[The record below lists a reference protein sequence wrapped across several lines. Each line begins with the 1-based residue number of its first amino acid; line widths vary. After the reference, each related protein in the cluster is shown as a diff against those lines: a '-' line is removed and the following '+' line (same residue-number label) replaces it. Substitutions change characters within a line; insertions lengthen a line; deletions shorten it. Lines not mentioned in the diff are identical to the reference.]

1 MKPCANE
8 GRLKKSGKSSVPKG
22 NAIPDS
28 KPENAYKKNAK
39 GAEKARAAGK
49 RK

>member
-1 MKPCANE
+1 MKAYPDEKRHGA
-8 GRLKKSGKSSVPKG
+8 KKVSPPPKG
-22 NAIPDS
+22 NCVPDS

-49 RK
+49 KK